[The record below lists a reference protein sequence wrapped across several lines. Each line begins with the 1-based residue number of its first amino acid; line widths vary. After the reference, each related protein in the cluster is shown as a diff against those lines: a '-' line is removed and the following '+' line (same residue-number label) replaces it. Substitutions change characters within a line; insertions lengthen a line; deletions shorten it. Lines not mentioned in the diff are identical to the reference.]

1 MPLNELLLIGQLF
14 LFYGMVIVTYRFF
27 GKVGLLCYTV
37 LAVVAANI
45 EVLVQV
51 NAFGMNMTLGN
62 IMFGTTFLVTDI
74 LSEVGGKK
82 WSNYAVN
89 VGIFTSAL
97 FIAISQSWLYFIPN
111 ELDFAIPHIEAI
123 FSNTP
128 RLMIT
133 GLVVYAVVQRF
144 DVWLYHKIWHWTG
157 FNERYLWLRNNV
169 STMTSQLLNTALF
182 TFGAFYG
189 TFPVSDLFSII
200 ITSYG
205 IFVVTSLCDTPAVYL
220 CRKMKVKEV
229 WERS

>member
-1 MPLNELLLIGQLF
+1 MNELLLIGQLL
-14 LFYGMVIVTYRFF
+14 LFYGMVILTYRLF
-27 GKVGLLCYTV
+27 GKMGLLCYTV
-37 LAVVAANI
+37 LAIVAANI
-45 EVLVQV
+45 EVLVQIS
-51 NAFGMNMTLGN
+51 AFGMEMTLGN
-62 IMFGTTFLVTDI
+62 IMFATTFLVTDI

-89 VGIFTSAL
+89 VGFFTSAL
-97 FIAISQSWLYFIPN
+97 FIAISQSWLYFMPN
-111 ELDFAIPHIEAI
+111 TLDFAMPHIQAI

-133 GLVVYAVVQRF
+133 GLLVYAITQRF

-157 FNERYLWLRNNV
+157 STENYLWLRNNV
-169 STMTSQLLNTALF
+169 STMISQFLNAVLF

-189 TFPVSDLFSII
+189 TFPVLDLLSII

-220 CRKMKVKEV
+220 CRKIKVREI
-229 WERS
+229 WERT